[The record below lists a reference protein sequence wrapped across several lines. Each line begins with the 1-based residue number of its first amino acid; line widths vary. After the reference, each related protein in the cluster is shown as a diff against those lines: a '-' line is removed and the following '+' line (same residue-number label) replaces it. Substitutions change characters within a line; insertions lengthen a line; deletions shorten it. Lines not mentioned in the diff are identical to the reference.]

1 MLSELF
7 ACAPQQ
13 AVLIA
18 SPRPPRPARLPP
30 LRLAAEA
37 PRPPAAG
44 PPAEVVAALPAP
56 PKVTPQPAPP
66 PEHESRPEP
75 IPLQVL
81 AGAIEPLHA
90 DDPTLPDQVLLA
102 SRGKVL
108 QGSYKLCI
116 AADGKV
122 QSVTPVVGIEG
133 VDRCVVETL
142 KTWQFP
148 KLPVLLCKLQTLR
161 FEIP

>member
-1 MLSELF
+1 MSDEDPSALID
-7 ACAPQQ
+7 AK
-13 AVLIA
+13 IA
-18 SPRPPRPARLPP
+18 SLGDWRSATLAKLRALIREADPDVVENFGGTTSVNNDIRRRVWVAHIPADGNYR
-30 LRLAAEA
+30 
-37 PRPPAAG
+37 
-44 PPAEVVAALPAP
+44 
-56 PKVTPQPAPP
+56 
-66 PEHESRPEP
+66 
-75 IPLQVL
+75 
-81 AGAIEPLHA
+81 
-90 DDPTLPDQVLLA
+90 
-102 SRGKVL
+102 
-108 QGSYKLCI
+108 I